1 MEDPPIGW
9 YLPGKMGFSW
19 AMLVSGSV
27 IFKKFILI
35 PFHSF
40 TTAFSRGKV
49 PPPTVGMDETS
60 LEVLFE
66 LSPFSSQPKTHAPL
80 LGWNFSPSFV
90 WIITLIPRKVGIF
103 WLMFFS
109 GKYRQISHLHVDFS
123 LITLMTTLL
132 ALCVPWDRK
141 LSNWRIWSWKKHL
154 SYWRKTKINHKRN
167 VTVFNHFI
175 GRKHMNSVDI
185 FWRDNE

>member
-1 MEDPPIGW
+1 
-9 YLPGKMGFSW
+9 MGFSW

-66 LSPFSSQPKTHAPL
+66 LSPFSSNQNPCALVGMKL
-80 LGWNFSPSFV
+80 LSKFCLNYHLDPQ
-90 WIITLIPRKVGIF
+90 K
-103 WLMFFS
+103 S
-109 GKYRQISHLHVDFS
+109 GDFLVDVLFRLFRQISHLHVDFS

-132 ALCVPWDRK
+132 ALCVPWARK
-141 LSNWRIWSWKKHL
+141 LSN
-154 SYWRKTKINHKRN
+154 
-167 VTVFNHFI
+167 
-175 GRKHMNSVDI
+175 
-185 FWRDNE
+185 